1 MLVSSVVA
9 IAIGLTLLGFRAQLQ
24 LDLTAL
30 LMFAILAVSAELLQ
44 IDLYGTG
51 TVSVSVGIAFAAAL
65 TSGLPGVAVVSAAIA
80 LGAAVARSGRQQQ
93 RPSWY
98 KIAYNWGT
106 HVLAGSVPV
115 LAIAI
120 LNLQLDMQNLA
131 VLALPLA
138 LAAVAY
144 YAIDTALI
152 AAAIS
157 LSTRATFTGIWRQQ
171 FRWLAGHYLTLCM
184 IGLFLAIAYTTLG
197 CSQHARL
204 YAADYHDAL
213 CPAAVCRTH
222 GR

>member
-1 MLVSSVVA
+1 MLVSGVVA
-9 IAIGLTLLGFRAQLQ
+9 IAIGLIVIGVRTPLQ

-30 LMFAILAVSAELLQ
+30 LLFAIFAVSAELLQ

-65 TSGLPGVAVVSAAIA
+65 TCGLPGVAVVSAAIA
-80 LGAAVARSGRQQQ
+80 VGAALGRSGHQQP

-106 HVLAGSVPV
+106 HVLSGSVPAFV
-115 LAIAI
+115 IAI
-120 LNLQLDMQNLA
+120 LNLRLDMQNLA
-131 VLALPLA
+131 VLALPLT
-138 LAAVAY
+138 LAAIAY

-157 LSTRATFTGIWRQQ
+157 LSTGATFASIWRQQ

-184 IGLFLAIAYTTLG
+184 IGLFLAVAYTTLG
-197 CSQHARL
+197 WTSMLIFTLPIVMMRHAQQQ
-204 YAADYHDAL
+204 YVA
-213 CPAAVCRTH
+213 RTV
-222 GR
+222 